1 MLALELK
8 SFHAIA
14 CTNSITRAAKEL
26 GISQPT
32 VTSHLRQL
40 EAKYGIELFY
50 RRGKGVYLSEEGEH
64 LLPQVEALLRQAAQ
78 VDFQLRDLRDL
89 KKGKLRIGATGPYYI
104 MGVLQQ
110 FVRTYPGVELTL
122 SMDNS
127 QRVLAS
133 LMDYQLDVIASSFL
147 VEDERM
153 QRILLAS
160 DPLVVVV
167 RADHPLAHQPRV
179 STAELVSYPLLL
191 RESGSMT
198 RDLCLKVFKRAG
210 QAPHRVL
217 EMGSR
222 EAIGWAIARGMG
234 ASLLPLRE
242 VPPHTELRTIPLADI
257 SMHSYEY
264 VYCLKE
270 RVHGHAIHAF
280 LELVQHSVVQD
291 PHL

>member
-14 CTNSITRAAKEL
+14 CTNSVTRAAKEL

-40 EAKYGIELFY
+40 ESRYGIELFY
-50 RRGKGVYLSEEGEH
+50 RRGKGVYLSEQGEQ
-64 LLPQVEALLRQAAQ
+64 LLPQVEALLQQAAQ
-78 VDFQLRDLRDL
+78 LDFQLRDLRDL

-110 FVRTYPGVELTL
+110 FVSAYPGVELCL

-127 QRVLAS
+127 QRVLTA

-147 VEDERM
+147 VEDDRVK
-153 QRILLAS
+153 RILLAS

-167 RADHPLAHQPRV
+167 RADHPLAHQARV
-179 STAELVSYPLLL
+179 STADLVQYPLLL
-191 RESGSMT
+191 RETGSMT
-198 RDLCLKVFKRAG
+198 RELSLKVFKRAG
-210 QAPHRVL
+210 QAPQRIL

-222 EAIGWAIARGMG
+222 EAIAWAIARGMG

-242 VPPHTELRTIPLADI
+242 VPPHAELRTVPLADI
-257 SMHSYEY
+257 SIHSYEY

-270 RVHGHAIHAF
+270 RMHAHAIRAL
-280 LELVQHSVVQD
+280 LELIQHSVS
-291 PHL
+291 